1 MGDGPAWAV
10 DQGTVRGGDIATD
23 AAMAADAGFSALG
36 CNLDQLLQ
44 FGVEHAHATL
54 TDAGLAASGIQ
65 GLPDLFVDPDETR
78 DRYVAALD
86 AAAALDASGCLVG
99 TGPIRDRSHQDA
111 DAIVRDRLARL
122 GELAAAR
129 GTRILLEPMHPM
141 LRAWNYVH
149 TLVHAARITNGLD
162 GVGIA
167 VDVGHLWWDPS
178 LVDDF
183 ARLVDRIGIV
193 QLTDVPWSALDGLR
207 YERDR
212 FDTGDVPVARLLR
225 AFNVAG
231 YRGSYECEILV
242 RMPRDERPQFLRDT
256 HAWLV
261 NTWGTL
267 RARASGSIGGP

>member
-1 MGDGPAWAV
+1 MSDTPAWAV
-10 DQGTVRGGDIATD
+10 DQGTVRGGDIA
-23 AAMAADAGFSALG
+23 ADATLAAESGFAALG
-36 CNLDQLLQ
+36 LNLDQLLE
-44 FGVEHAHATL
+44 FGVERAQATL
-54 TDAGLAASGIQ
+54 TDTGLAVSGIQ
-65 GLPDLFVDPDETR
+65 GLPDLFVDPDDTR

-99 TGPIRDRSHQDA
+99 TGPIRDRTLDAA
-111 DAIVRDRLARL
+111 DAIVRDRLAML

-149 TLVHAARITNGLD
+149 TLAHAARITDGLD
-162 GVGIA
+162 GVGLA

-183 ARLVDRIGIV
+183 ARLVDRVGIV

-212 FDTGDVPVARLLR
+212 FDTGDVPVARLLG
-225 AFNVAG
+225 AFHGAG
-231 YRGSYECEILV
+231 YRGGYECEILL
-242 RMPRDERPQFLRDT
+242 RMPREDRPQFLRDT

-261 NTWGTL
+261 ATWSAL
-267 RARASGSIGGP
+267 RESRATSTP